1 MGRTASAAGL
11 GTKNMTEVSNQVMAK
26 RLLSTKLSLVL
37 GVTALLVHPPLQ
49 VARQAVGSASLKPFV
64 GIWKG
69 TCADGAE
76 YVVLKLSQC
85 GNEIAGTV
93 SIANMNG
100 PNGKCASVIDPP
112 TAEHAMK
119 IHDVQLREKA
129 LMFKG
134 TGKTT
139 FEMSVVGDD
148 EATLKF
154 LGTPVESNP
163 WKLKRMK

>member
-1 MGRTASAAGL
+1 M
-11 GTKNMTEVSNQVMAK
+11 TKI
-26 RLLSTKLSLVL
+26 LLSTKLSLFL
-37 GVTALLVHPPLQ
+37 GLTALLVHPTLQ
-49 VARQAVGSASLKPFV
+49 VAQQAQGSASLKPFV

-76 YVVLKLSQC
+76 YIVLKLSQG
-85 GNEIAGTV
+85 GNEMAGTV

-112 TAEHAMK
+112 TDEHAMK
-119 IHDVQLREKA
+119 IHDVQLRENA

-134 TGKTT
+134 AGKTA
-139 FEMSVVGDD
+139 FEMSVVSDD

-154 LGTPVESNP
+154 LGTPVASNP